1 MQTDQLNKYIFIS
14 LVIHVLFFISIKTTY
29 TQQDIS
35 QIGEQGMQIQMVL
48 IQDKTD
54 DIQEE
59 SLLSEEKEI
68 LKGIEQEQQA
78 IFDNRIQGDKA
89 EKIYQSYYGVIR
101 NILDSNKKY
110 PLLSLQRR
118 QEGTPVVEFT
128 ILQNGEV
135 TNLSVLSSGYRLLDR
150 EAQKIVLKSSP
161 FPPIPDTIGKNSR
174 FKNTD
179 KLQSSALV
187 EYHLSLSLND
197 TTPPIINIVG
207 ALGFLALTNAGISF
221 STEMYSF

>member
-1 MQTDQLNKYIFIS
+1 MKIILKILNFYRIEMQTDQLNKYILIS
-14 LVIHVLFFISIKTTY
+14 LVIHMLFFISFKSTFIK
-29 TQQDIS
+29 QDIS

-59 SLLSEEKEI
+59 ESVLSEEKEI
-68 LKGIEQEQQA
+68 LKEIEQEQQA

-128 ILQNGEV
+128 ILKNGTV
-135 TNLSVLSSGYRLLDR
+135 TNLSVSSSGYRLLDR

-161 FPPIPDTIGKNSR
+161 FPPIPDSIGKKSIDLRIPIN
-174 FKNTD
+174 FN
-179 KLQSSALV
+179 LQR
-187 EYHLSLSLND
+187 
-197 TTPPIINIVG
+197 
-207 ALGFLALTNAGISF
+207 
-221 STEMYSF
+221 

>member
-1 MQTDQLNKYIFIS
+1 MKIISKILNFYLIEMQTDQLNKYIFIS
-14 LVIHVLFFISIKTTY
+14 FAIHVLFFISIKNTY
-29 TQQDIS
+29 IKQDIS

-59 SLLSEEKEI
+59 ESVLSEEKEI
-68 LKGIEQEQQA
+68 LKEIEQEQQA
-78 IFDNRIQGDKA
+78 IFDNRLQGDKA
-89 EKIYQSYYGVIR
+89 KKIYQSYYGVIR

-128 ILQNGEV
+128 ILQNGTV
-135 TNLSVLSSGYRLLDR
+135 TNLMVSSSGYRLLDR

-161 FPPIPDTIGKNSR
+161 FPPIPNSIGKKSIDLRIPIN
-174 FKNTD
+174 FN
-179 KLQSSALV
+179 LQR
-187 EYHLSLSLND
+187 
-197 TTPPIINIVG
+197 
-207 ALGFLALTNAGISF
+207 
-221 STEMYSF
+221 

>member
-1 MQTDQLNKYIFIS
+1 MQMILKILNFYQVEMQTDQLNKYILIS
-14 LVIHVLFFISIKTTY
+14 LVIHMLFFISIKGTY
-29 TQQDIS
+29 IKQDIS

-54 DIQEE
+54 EIQEDK
-59 SLLSEEKEI
+59 SILSEEKKI
-68 LKGIEQEQQA
+68 LKDIEQEQQA
-78 IFDNRIQGDKA
+78 IFDNRMQGDKA

-128 ILQNGEV
+128 ILKDGTVINLEV
-135 TNLSVLSSGYRLLDR
+135 SSSGYRLLDR

-161 FPPIPDTIGKNSR
+161 FPPIPDSIGKKSIDLRIPIN
-174 FKNTD
+174 FN
-179 KLQSSALV
+179 LQR
-187 EYHLSLSLND
+187 
-197 TTPPIINIVG
+197 
-207 ALGFLALTNAGISF
+207 
-221 STEMYSF
+221 

>member
-1 MQTDQLNKYIFIS
+1 MKIILKILNFYRIEMQTDQLNKYILIS
-14 LVIHVLFFISIKTTY
+14 LVIHMLFFISIKTTY
-29 TQQDIS
+29 PKQDIS

-54 DIQEE
+54 DIQEDE
-59 SLLSEEKEI
+59 SVLSEEKEI
-68 LKGIEQEQQA
+68 LKEIEQEQQA

-128 ILQNGEV
+128 ILQNGTV
-135 TNLSVLSSGYRLLDR
+135 SNLTVSSSGYRLLDR

-161 FPPIPDTIGKNSR
+161 FPPIPDSIGKKSIDLR
-174 FKNTD
+174 I
-179 KLQSSALV
+179 
-187 EYHLSLSLND
+187 
-197 TTPPIINIVG
+197 PINFN
-207 ALGFLALTNAGISF
+207 LRR
-221 STEMYSF
+221 

>member
-1 MQTDQLNKYIFIS
+1 MQTDNLNLYVLASIMIHALFLTTINSTYI
-14 LVIHVLFFISIKTTY
+14 
-29 TQQDIS
+29 QRDIS

-59 SLLSEEKEI
+59 ESVLSEEKEI
-68 LKGIEQEQQA
+68 LKEIEQEQQA

-128 ILQNGEV
+128 ILQNGTV
-135 TNLSVLSSGYRLLDR
+135 TNLTVSSSGYRLLDR

-161 FPPIPDTIGKNSR
+161 FPPIPDSIGKKSIDLRIPIN
-174 FKNTD
+174 FN
-179 KLQSSALV
+179 LQR
-187 EYHLSLSLND
+187 
-197 TTPPIINIVG
+197 
-207 ALGFLALTNAGISF
+207 
-221 STEMYSF
+221 

>member
-1 MQTDQLNKYIFIS
+1 MKIILKILNFYRIEMQTDQLNKYILIS
-14 LVIHVLFFISIKTTY
+14 LVIHMLFFISFKSTFMK
-29 TQQDIS
+29 QDIS
-35 QIGEQGMQIQMVL
+35 QIGEQGMQIQMVF

-54 DIQEE
+54 DIQEDE
-59 SLLSEEKEI
+59 SILSEEKET
-68 LKGIEQEQQA
+68 LKEIEQEQQA

-128 ILQNGEV
+128 ILQNGAV
-135 TNLSVLSSGYRLLDR
+135 TNLTVSSSGYRLLDR

-161 FPPIPDTIGKNSR
+161 FPPIPDSIGKKSIDLRIPIN
-174 FKNTD
+174 FN
-179 KLQSSALV
+179 LQR
-187 EYHLSLSLND
+187 
-197 TTPPIINIVG
+197 
-207 ALGFLALTNAGISF
+207 
-221 STEMYSF
+221 

>member
-68 LKGIEQEQQA
+68 LKEIEQEQQA

-161 FPPIPDTIGKNSR
+161 FPPIPDTIGKNSIDLR
-174 FKNTD
+174 IPINFN
-179 KLQSSALV
+179 LQR
-187 EYHLSLSLND
+187 
-197 TTPPIINIVG
+197 
-207 ALGFLALTNAGISF
+207 
-221 STEMYSF
+221 

>member
-1 MQTDQLNKYIFIS
+1 MKIMLKILNLYQAEMQTDQLNKYILIS
-14 LVIHVLFFISIKTTY
+14 LVIHMIFFISFKSTY
-29 TQQDIS
+29 MKQDIS

-54 DIQEE
+54 DIQEDE
-59 SLLSEEKEI
+59 SILSEEKEI
-68 LKGIEQEQQA
+68 LKEVEQEQQA

-128 ILQNGEV
+128 ILQNGAV
-135 TNLSVLSSGYRLLDR
+135 TNLSVSSSGYRLLDR

-161 FPPIPDTIGKNSR
+161 FPPIPDSIGKKSIDLRIPIN
-174 FKNTD
+174 FN
-179 KLQSSALV
+179 LQR
-187 EYHLSLSLND
+187 
-197 TTPPIINIVG
+197 
-207 ALGFLALTNAGISF
+207 
-221 STEMYSF
+221 

>member
-1 MQTDQLNKYIFIS
+1 MKIILKILNFYRIEMQTDRLNKYILIS
-14 LVIHVLFFISIKTTY
+14 LVIHMLFFISFKSTY
-29 TQQDIS
+29 MKQDIS

-59 SLLSEEKEI
+59 ESVLSEEKEI
-68 LKGIEQEQQA
+68 LKEIEQEQQA

-128 ILQNGEV
+128 ILQNGTV
-135 TNLSVLSSGYRLLDR
+135 TNLTVSSSGYRLLDR

-161 FPPIPDTIGKNSR
+161 FPPIPDSIGKKSIDLRIPIN
-174 FKNTD
+174 FN
-179 KLQSSALV
+179 LQR
-187 EYHLSLSLND
+187 
-197 TTPPIINIVG
+197 
-207 ALGFLALTNAGISF
+207 
-221 STEMYSF
+221 

>member
-1 MQTDQLNKYIFIS
+1 MKIILKILNFYRIEMQTDQLNKYILIS
-14 LVIHVLFFISIKTTY
+14 LVIHMLFFISFKSTFMK
-29 TQQDIS
+29 QDIS
-35 QIGEQGMQIQMVL
+35 QIGEQGMQIQMVF

-54 DIQEE
+54 DIQEDE
-59 SLLSEEKEI
+59 SILSEEKET
-68 LKGIEQEQQA
+68 LKEIEQEQQA

-128 ILQNGEV
+128 ILQNGTV
-135 TNLSVLSSGYRLLDR
+135 TNLTVSSSGYRLLDR

-161 FPPIPDTIGKNSR
+161 FPPIPDSIGKKSIDLRIPIN
-174 FKNTD
+174 FN
-179 KLQSSALV
+179 LQR
-187 EYHLSLSLND
+187 
-197 TTPPIINIVG
+197 
-207 ALGFLALTNAGISF
+207 
-221 STEMYSF
+221 

>member
-1 MQTDQLNKYIFIS
+1 MQMILKILNFYQVEMQTDQLNKYILIS
-14 LVIHVLFFISIKTTY
+14 LVIHMLFFISIKGTY
-29 TQQDIS
+29 IKQDIS

-54 DIQEE
+54 EIQEDK
-59 SLLSEEKEI
+59 SILSEEKKI
-68 LKGIEQEQQA
+68 LKDIEQEQQA
-78 IFDNRIQGDKA
+78 IFDNRMQGDKA

-128 ILQNGEV
+128 ILQNGTV
-135 TNLSVLSSGYRLLDR
+135 TNLTVSSSGYRLLDR

-161 FPPIPDTIGKNSR
+161 FPPIPDSIGKKSIDLRIPIN
-174 FKNTD
+174 FN
-179 KLQSSALV
+179 LQR
-187 EYHLSLSLND
+187 
-197 TTPPIINIVG
+197 
-207 ALGFLALTNAGISF
+207 
-221 STEMYSF
+221 

>member
-1 MQTDQLNKYIFIS
+1 MKIILKILNFYRIEMQTDQLNKYILIS
-14 LVIHVLFFISIKTTY
+14 LLIHMLFFISFKSTFIK
-29 TQQDIS
+29 QDIS

-59 SLLSEEKEI
+59 ESVLSEEKEI
-68 LKGIEQEQQA
+68 LKEIEQEQQA

-128 ILQNGEV
+128 ILQNGTV
-135 TNLSVLSSGYRLLDR
+135 TNLTVSSSGYRLLDR

-161 FPPIPDTIGKNSR
+161 FPPIPDSIGKKSIDLRIPIN
-174 FKNTD
+174 FN
-179 KLQSSALV
+179 LQ
-187 EYHLSLSLND
+187 Y
-197 TTPPIINIVG
+197 
-207 ALGFLALTNAGISF
+207 
-221 STEMYSF
+221 

>member
-1 MQTDQLNKYIFIS
+1 MQMILKILNFYQVEMQTDQLNKYILIS
-14 LVIHVLFFISIKTTY
+14 LVIHMLFFISIKGTY
-29 TQQDIS
+29 IKQDIS

-54 DIQEE
+54 DIQEDE
-59 SLLSEEKEI
+59 SVLSEEKEI
-68 LKGIEQEQQA
+68 LKEIEQEQQA

-128 ILQNGEV
+128 ILQNGTV
-135 TNLSVLSSGYRLLDR
+135 VNLSVSSSGYRLLDR

-161 FPPIPDTIGKNSR
+161 FPPIPDSIGKKSIDLRIPIN
-174 FKNTD
+174 FN
-179 KLQSSALV
+179 LQR
-187 EYHLSLSLND
+187 
-197 TTPPIINIVG
+197 
-207 ALGFLALTNAGISF
+207 
-221 STEMYSF
+221 

>member
-14 LVIHVLFFISIKTTY
+14 LVVHILFFISIKSTFIK
-29 TQQDIS
+29 QDIS

-48 IQDKTD
+48 IQDNTD
-54 DIQEE
+54 DIQEDE
-59 SLLSEEKEI
+59 SVLSEEKEI
-68 LKGIEQEQQA
+68 LKEIEQEQQA
-78 IFDNRIQGDKA
+78 IFDNRLQGDKA

-128 ILQNGEV
+128 ILKNGTV
-135 TNLSVLSSGYRLLDR
+135 TNLEVSSSGYRLLDR

-161 FPPIPDTIGKNSR
+161 FPPIPDSIGKKSIDLRIPIN
-174 FKNTD
+174 FN
-179 KLQSSALV
+179 LQR
-187 EYHLSLSLND
+187 
-197 TTPPIINIVG
+197 
-207 ALGFLALTNAGISF
+207 
-221 STEMYSF
+221 